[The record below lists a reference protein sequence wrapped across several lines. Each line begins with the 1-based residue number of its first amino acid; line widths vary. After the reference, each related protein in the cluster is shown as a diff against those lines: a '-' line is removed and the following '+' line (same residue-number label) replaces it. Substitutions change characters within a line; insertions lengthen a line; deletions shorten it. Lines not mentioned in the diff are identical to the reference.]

1 MKNYR
6 CITSVQEIQQYVS
19 NAAVVAFDYETAPDE
34 PYRIEEKVAL
44 DPAKSHIVGCS
55 FSAKEHTGIYV
66 PVAHKIG
73 RNMDGIV
80 FFDFCKTFSQT
91 KISSK
96 LLTILPLNLQY
107 PVNGISSY
115 SRRCMIPFV
124 QHK

>member
-6 CITSVQEIQQYVS
+6 CVTSVQEIQQYIGD
-19 NAAVVAFDYETAPDE
+19 AAVVAFDYETAPDE
-34 PYRIEEKVAL
+34 PYRMEEKAAL
-44 DPAKSHIVGCS
+44 DPQKNHMTGCS
-55 FSAKEHTGIYV
+55 FSVKEHTGIYV
-66 PVAHKIG
+66 PVAHKVGENIELTS
-73 RNMDGIV
+73 
-80 FFDFCKTFSQT
+80 FCNFCELFSRT
-91 KISSK
+91 SVSLK

>member
-1 MKNYR
+1 MENYR
-6 CITSVQEIQQYVS
+6 CVTSVQEIQQYVS

-34 PYRIEEKVAL
+34 PKKRQLLIRQKVILSGAAFPPKSIRESMFLLLIKLEETWMAL
-44 DPAKSHIVGCS
+44 L
-55 FSAKEHTGIYV
+55 
-66 PVAHKIG
+66 
-73 RNMDGIV
+73 

>member
-1 MKNYR
+1 MENYR
-6 CITSVQEIQQYVS
+6 CVTSVQEIQQYVS

-34 PYRIEEKVAL
+34 PYRIEEKAAF
-44 DPAKSHIVGCS
+44 PPKSIREYM
-55 FSAKEHTGIYV
+55 FLLLIKLEETW
-66 PVAHKIG
+66 
-73 RNMDGIV
+73 MELL